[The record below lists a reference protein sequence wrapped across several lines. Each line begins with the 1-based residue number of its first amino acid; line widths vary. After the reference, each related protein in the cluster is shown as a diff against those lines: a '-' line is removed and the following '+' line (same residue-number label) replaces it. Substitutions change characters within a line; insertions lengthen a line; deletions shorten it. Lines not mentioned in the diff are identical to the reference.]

1 MKIRWLGHASFL
13 IEGQGV
19 RIVTDPY
26 DQIGIEFP
34 KVEADVVTSSHD
46 HFDHNATDKVAG
58 NPSVV
63 RGVGTHE
70 AAGVKFEGIGTY
82 HDETRGSQ
90 RGKNTVFCF
99 ELEGIRVCHAGDLGH
114 TLDEETVSK
123 IGRVDVLMVPVGGT
137 YTVTAEG
144 AEQVVEALNPKV
156 VIPMHFRIEGL
167 ALPISD
173 ESAFVAKFAR
183 VERVDE
189 LELAPH
195 TLPQELTVYVLKPH
209 HG

>member
-34 KVEADVVTSSHD
+34 QVEADVVTSSHD
-46 HFDHNATDKVAG
+46 HFDHNAVDKVGGSPA
-58 NPSVV
+58 VV
-63 RGVGTHE
+63 RGAGTHR
-70 AAGVKFEGIGTY
+70 AAGVEFVGIETY
-82 HDETRGSQ
+82 HDETGGSQ

-99 ELEGIRVCHAGDLGH
+99 ELEGIRVCHLGDLGH
-114 TLDEETVSK
+114 RLDDATVSE
-123 IGRVDVLMVPVGGT
+123 IGRVDILMVPVGGT
-137 YTVTAEG
+137 YTIDAGG
-144 AEQVVEALNPKV
+144 AADVVEALKPRL
-156 VIPMHFRIEGL
+156 VIPMHFRIPGL

-173 ESAFVAKFAR
+173 EGDFTRRFAR
-183 VERVDE
+183 VERVEE
-189 LELAPH
+189 LELTAQ
-195 TLPQELTVYVLKPH
+195 TLPVEMTVYVLTPH

>member
-34 KVEADVVTSSHD
+34 QVEADVVTSSHD
-46 HFDHNATDKVAG
+46 HFDHNAVDKVGGSPA
-58 NPSVV
+58 VV
-63 RGVGTHE
+63 RGAGTHR
-70 AAGVKFEGIGTY
+70 AAGVEFVGIETY
-82 HDETRGSQ
+82 HDETGGSQ

-99 ELEGIRVCHAGDLGH
+99 ELEGIRVCHLGDLGH
-114 TLDEETVSK
+114 RLDEATVSE
-123 IGRVDVLMVPVGGT
+123 IGRVDILMVPVGGT
-137 YTVTAEG
+137 YTIDAGG
-144 AEQVVEALNPKV
+144 AADVVEALKPRV
-156 VIPMHFRIEGL
+156 VIPMHFRIPGL

-173 ESAFVAKFAR
+173 EGDFTQRFAR

-189 LELAPH
+189 LELTPQS
-195 TLPQELTVYVLKPH
+195 LPEEMTVYVLTPH